1 VHIAAVEPV
10 GREIG
15 RRLLITLGPILIFL
29 VLAGGVLLA
38 VGVDPLV
45 YYGLVVE
52 RGLTL
57 TSGPVNA
64 YPEVLQAL
72 GRTVLYDYDP
82 AFQLFYEKVVDKT
95 QRAMRLSTRP
105 VILHGEPVL
114 GLEAAAAS
122 LITPVDTVL
131 NLASGVYGKG
141 FGYWAKRYSPNLLEI
156 ETAYNEAIDPQA
168 VRDMLRD
175 HPEVS
180 VVSVCH
186 HDTPSG
192 TINPIDEIGAL
203 VSAHGAYL
211 IVDAVSSFGGMK
223 THPED
228 CKADIYVTGPNK
240 CLGAPPGLTMLG
252 VSPRAWD
259 KMKANPA
266 APRASM
272 LSILDWENAWS
283 RTEPFPF
290 TPSVAEVN
298 GLDVALDLYLGEG
311 PEAVWARHALTAKAT
326 RAGLRAMGL
335 ALWAAREEIASPT
348 TTAVRTPDGLDEAA
362 LRRAVRARYGVVFS
376 SGRSETLGKLTRV
389 GHMGPTAQPIYAVA
403 ALAALGGALQAE
415 GYETDVGAAVA
426 AAMAVIDADA

>member
-1 VHIAAVEPV
+1 MRYVDNAEPV
-10 GREIG
+10 I
-15 RRLLITLGPILIFL
+15 
-29 VLAGGVLLA
+29 
-38 VGVDPLV
+38 
-45 YYGLVVE
+45 
-52 RGLTL
+52 TL

-64 YPEVLQAL
+64 YPDVLRGL

-82 AFQLFYEKVVDKT
+82 AFQLFYEKVVEKT
-95 QRAMRLSTRP
+95 GKAMRLSTRP

-122 LITPVDTVL
+122 LITPDDTVL

-156 ETAYNEAIDPQA
+156 ETAYNDAIDPQA
-168 VRDMLRD
+168 VRDMLAR

-203 VSAHGAYL
+203 VAAHGAYL

-228 CKADIYVTGPNK
+228 CKADIYITGPNK
-240 CLGAPPGLTMLG
+240 CLGAPPSLTMAG
-252 VSPRAWD
+252 ISDRAWA
-259 KMKANPA
+259 KMKANAA

-283 RTEPFPF
+283 HTEPFPF

-298 GLDVALDLYLGEG
+298 GLDAALDLYLGEG
-311 PEAVWARHALTAKAT
+311 PEAVWARHALTARAT
-326 RAGLRAMGL
+326 RAGIGAMGL
-335 ALWAAREEIASPT
+335 GIWAAREAIASPT
-348 TTAVRTPDGLDEAA
+348 TTAVRTPDGIDEAQ
-362 LRRAVRARYGVVFS
+362 LRREVRARYGVVFS
-376 SGRSETLGKLTRV
+376 SGRGETLGKLTRI

-403 ALAALGGALQAE
+403 ALAALGGALNAM
-415 GYETDVGAAVA
+415 GFKADTAAGVA
-426 AAMAVIDADA
+426 AAMAAIDADA

>member
-1 VHIAAVEPV
+1 MRYGDTAYPV
-10 GREIG
+10 I
-15 RRLLITLGPILIFL
+15 
-29 VLAGGVLLA
+29 
-38 VGVDPLV
+38 
-45 YYGLVVE
+45 
-52 RGLTL
+52 TL

-64 YPEVLQAL
+64 YPEVLRGL

-82 AFQLFYEKVVDKT
+82 AFQAFYEKVIDKA
-95 QRAMRLSTRP
+95 QEAMRLSTRP

-122 LITPVDTVL
+122 LIAEGDTVL

-156 ETAYNEAIDPQA
+156 EVPYDEAIDPQA
-168 VRDMLRD
+168 VHDMLVA
-175 HPEVS
+175 HPEIT

-192 TINPIDEIGAL
+192 TINPIDQIGSI

-228 CKADIYVTGPNK
+228 CRADIYITGPNK
-240 CLGAPPGLTMLG
+240 CLGAPPGLTMAG
-252 VSPRAWD
+252 ISTRAWE

-283 RTEPFPF
+283 RKKPFPF
-290 TPSVAEVN
+290 TPSVAEIN
-298 GLDVALDLYLGEG
+298 GLDVALDLYLDEG
-311 PEAVWARHALTAKAT
+311 PEAVWARHALTA
-326 RAGLRAMGL
+326 RAMRQGARAMGL
-335 ALWAAREEIASPT
+335 ELWAKDEAIASPT
-348 TTAVRTPDGLDEAA
+348 TTAIRTPEGVDEAA
-362 LRRAVRARYGVVFS
+362 LRREARARYGVVFS
-376 SGRSETLGKLTRV
+376 SGRGETLGRLTRI

-403 ALAALGGALQAE
+403 ALTALGGALN
-415 GYETDVGAAVA
+415 AAGFKADVA
-426 AAMAVIDADA
+426 AGVEAALAAIDADA